1 MDSFDIIG
9 PIMIGPSSSHTAGA
23 CKIGNIAACIMKEKP
38 TEVIIT
44 LYGSF
49 AKTGIGH
56 GTDKALVAGLLGFKS
71 DDIRLKSALK
81 LAKDAGVNVKFIS
94 DSRIGVHPNSAQ
106 IKLKGKSGNCISIVG
121 SSIGGGRIQISQI
134 NDFKVDFS
142 NEHHTII
149 IIHQD
154 ECGVVASVT
163 KLLASNG
170 VNIASMNLHRNKKGG
185 TAALVIE
192 SDHPTSEELVSQ
204 INKLIPVKQI
214 YLIPKV

>member
-23 CKIGNIAACIMKEKP
+23 CKIGNIAASILGEKP
-38 TEVIIT
+38 LTVTIT

-49 AKTGIGH
+49 AKTGVGH

-71 DDIRLKSALK
+71 DDIRLRNALK
-81 LAKDAGVNVKFIS
+81 HANDAGVNVKFIRN
-94 DSRIGVHPNSAQ
+94 DKIGLHPNSAKLQ
-106 IKLKGKSGNCISIVG
+106 LKGQSGSYISIVG
-121 SSIGGGRIQISQI
+121 SSIGGGRNQISQI

-154 ECGVVASVT
+154 KCGVIASVT
-163 KLLASNG
+163 NLLASSG

-192 SDHPTSEELVSQ
+192 SDHATTDELVAQ
-204 INKLIPVKQI
+204 INK
-214 YLIPKV
+214 